1 MKILHTSDWH
11 LGKKLNNWSRLT
23 EQREI
28 LDEILEICRQENPE
42 VVLLAGDLYDSWNPP
57 HEAIE
62 LLYRTL
68 SRISDGD
75 RRIVLAIAGNH
86 DAPEHVEAPD
96 ALARE
101 SGIFFLGYPGSRPA
115 DMELESGVKVS
126 FPEAGMVLVEGL
138 SSPLRVICT
147 PYASETRMRQYL
159 DLENREEALRTIL
172 TERWNTLGDRYF
184 DSEGI
189 NILTAHLFMGEPSRL
204 IQEEEPEGE
213 KSILHP
219 GGLEQIYC
227 DALPPGCQYAA
238 LGHLHRG
245 FPVSMEPV
253 PAVYSG
259 SPGAYS
265 LSENHRDKAVI
276 LADLEPGKKARYS
289 FRKLKS
295 PWPLYRESFTDCDAA
310 VQWLS
315 EHQEGY
321 VELTMKTESYLTGSE
336 KQKILQSH
344 PRILSIIPEL
354 NNPLEPGEEKRRSF
368 AGKTVQEIFSDYY
381 RHSKQNSEPAAELL
395 KLLDEIIAR
404 GNG

>member
-11 LGKKLNNWSRLT
+11 LGKKLNQWSRLE

-28 LDEILEICRQENPE
+28 LSEILQICRDEDPE
-42 VVLLAGDLYDSWNPP
+42 LIILSGDLYDSWNPP

-68 SRISDGD
+68 SRMSDGG
-75 RRIVLAIAGNH
+75 RRIILALAGNH

-115 DMELESGVKVS
+115 DMEFESGVKVL
-126 FPEAGMVLVEGL
+126 FPEAGIVLIEGL
-138 SSPLRVICT
+138 SQTLRVICT

-159 DLENREEALRTIL
+159 DVENREEALRKIL
-172 TERWNTLGDRYF
+172 TERWKTLGEKYF
-184 DSEGI
+184 DDQGI
-189 NILTAHLFMGEPSRL
+189 NIMAAHLFMGNRSDL
-204 IQEEEPEGE
+204 LSEEEPEGE

-227 DALPPGCQYAA
+227 DALPSGCQYMA

-245 FPVSMEPV
+245 FPVSTDPV
-253 PAVYSG
+253 TAVYSG

-265 LSENHRDKAVI
+265 LSENHKEKSIV
-276 LADLEPGKKARYS
+276 LVDLIPGKKARYS
-289 FRKLKS
+289 FRRLES
-295 PWPLYRESFTDCDAA
+295 PWPLYRKTFESCDDALA
-310 VQWLS
+310 WLS
-315 EHQEGY
+315 EHGRGY
-321 VELTMKTESYLTGSE
+321 VEITMRTEAYLTGTE
-336 KQKILQSH
+336 KQKILKSH

-354 NNPLEPGEEKRRSF
+354 LNPQETGQEERKSF
-368 AGKTVQEIFSDYY
+368 AGKSVQAIFKDYY
-381 RHSKQNSEPAAELL
+381 RYSRQNSDPSGELL
-395 KLLDEIIAR
+395 NLLDEIISR
-404 GNG
+404 GTV